1 MMNAIKKLRQ
11 EKNMSQKELA
21 NKLQVAQNT
30 LSYWESGK
38 YEPDIDT
45 IIKLSEIFNVSID
58 YLIKGENCPCS
69 CKKKNILLTVREH
82 ILIDDFRELNKEG
95 QDKCLSLIDD
105 IVKCG
110 KYKRG
115 TKSDAD
121 SPNSSDVKPVG

>member
-1 MMNAIKKLRQ
+1 MSAIKKLRKQ
-11 EKNMSQKELA
+11 KKWSQKQLA
-21 NKLQVAQNT
+21 DKLNIHQTAVSQWET
-30 LSYWESGK
+30 GRSY
-38 YEPDIDT
+38 PDIE
-45 IIKLSEIFNVSID
+45 IAIKLSEIFNVSID
-58 YLIKGENCPCS
+58 YLIKGENCPCT

-121 SPNSSDVKPVG
+121 SPNSSDVKHVG